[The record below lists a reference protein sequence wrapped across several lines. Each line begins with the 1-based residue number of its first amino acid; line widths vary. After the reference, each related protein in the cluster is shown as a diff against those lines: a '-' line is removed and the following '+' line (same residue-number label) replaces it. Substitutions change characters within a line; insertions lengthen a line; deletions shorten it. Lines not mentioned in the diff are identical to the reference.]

1 MMMKEEGKL
10 VIWPA
15 YLDKERTRAEGRIIS
30 KKSAV
35 SQPTLDEITKAAQKL
50 GLTPVV
56 QEDKSYPASWWEKS
70 GRILIENSQP
80 KNAYVRQIAAEIKK
94 IRGN

>member
-1 MMMKEEGKL
+1 MMKDEGKL

-15 YLDKERTRAEGRIIS
+15 YLDKERTRAEGRMIS

-35 SQPTLDEITKAAQKL
+35 TKPGFDEIFKAANNL
-50 GLTPVV
+50 GFSPIP
-56 QEDKSYPASWWEKS
+56 ESDKSYPRSWWEKS
-70 GRILIENSQP
+70 GRIRIN
-80 KNAYVRQIAAEIKK
+80 NANAKSVSIRKIAAEIKK

>member
-1 MMMKEEGKL
+1 MMKDEGRL

-15 YLDKERTRAEGRIIS
+15 YLDKERTRAEGRVIS

-35 SQPTLDEITKAAQKL
+35 SKPEFHEIVKAAQNL
-50 GLTPVV
+50 GFSPLPET
-56 QEDKSYPASWWEKS
+56 DKSYPRSWWEKS
-70 GRILIENSQP
+70 GRVMINNIEA
-80 KNAYVRQIAAEIKK
+80 KNDSVRKIAAEIKK

>member
-1 MMMKEEGKL
+1 MMKDDGRL

-15 YLDKERTRAEGRIIS
+15 YLDKERTRADGRIIS

-35 SQPTLDEITKAAQKL
+35 SKPEFNEILKAAQNL
-50 GLTPVV
+50 GFAPIPET
-56 QEDKSYPASWWEKS
+56 DKSYPKSWWEKS
-70 GRILIENSQP
+70 GRIMINNTEA
-80 KNAYVRQIAAEIKK
+80 KNASVRKIAAEIKK

>member
-1 MMMKEEGKL
+1 MMKDEGRL

-35 SQPTLDEITKAAQKL
+35 SKPEFSEIFKAAANL
-50 GLTPVV
+50 GLSPVP
-56 QEDKSYPASWWEKS
+56 ESGKSYPRAWWEKS
-70 GRILIENSQP
+70 GRIMIDNIEA
-80 KNAYVRQIAAEIKK
+80 KNASVRKIAAEIKK

>member
-1 MMMKEEGKL
+1 MMKDDGRL

-35 SQPTLDEITKAAQKL
+35 SKPEFDEIFKAAQVL
-50 GLTPVV
+50 GLAPFP
-56 QEDKSYPASWWEKS
+56 ESDKSYPKSWWEKS
-70 GRILIENSQP
+70 GRIMIDNTEAKTASAR
-80 KNAYVRQIAAEIKK
+80 KIAAEIKK